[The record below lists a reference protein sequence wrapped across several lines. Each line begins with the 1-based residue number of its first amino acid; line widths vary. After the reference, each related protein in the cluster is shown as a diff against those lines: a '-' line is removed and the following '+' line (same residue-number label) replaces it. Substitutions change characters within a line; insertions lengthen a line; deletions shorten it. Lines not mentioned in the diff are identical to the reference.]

1 MVKKAGIL
9 ATPGVAK
16 NSADGLHDTLSNLLS
31 THFDSSVNWEVDI
44 IEEASPGAAINFKD
58 LYSTTERY
66 VKKHKWSYVIA
77 LTDLPIFDGK
87 KVVAIDINKDNGA
100 ILISISAFGWGPI
113 RKRMKHAILTAID
126 EVNNLNNDP
135 AQRTN
140 KHFNSKMFQ
149 QKFSPIFARRTD
161 EYIKATETNH
171 IRYIIAPSFGG
182 KLQLVTGMTRANNP
196 FNMMK
201 SLTSSI
207 ALSFTTG
214 AFGMVFTTMWQLSYT
229 FSELRLT
236 VLSLASIFAM
246 VVWIIL
252 AHNLWETAS
261 SKKEKYVARL
271 YNSTTVVTL
280 FISVLTYYMTLFV
293 LFLITCLT
301 IIPPDFLGKTLGLS
315 GAASFLQFVEIAWL
329 AASIA
334 TVAGAIGVGLTNEK
348 LVKESTFGHRQQN
361 RYKLIYKN
369 KSNKD

>member
-1 MVKKAGIL
+1 
-9 ATPGVAK
+9 
-16 NSADGLHDTLSNLLS
+16 
-31 THFDSSVNWEVDI
+31 
-44 IEEASPGAAINFKD
+44 
-58 LYSTTERY
+58 
-66 VKKHKWSYVIA
+66 
-77 LTDLPIFDGK
+77 
-87 KVVAIDINKDNGA
+87 
-100 ILISISAFGWGPI
+100 
-113 RKRMKHAILTAID
+113 
-126 EVNNLNNDP
+126 
-135 AQRTN
+135 
-140 KHFNSKMFQ
+140 
-149 QKFSPIFARRTD
+149 
-161 EYIKATETNH
+161 
-171 IRYIIAPSFGG
+171 
-182 KLQLVTGMTRANNP
+182 
-196 FNMMK
+196 
-201 SLTSSI
+201 
-207 ALSFTTG
+207 
-214 AFGMVFTTMWQLSYT
+214 
-229 FSELRLT
+229 
-236 VLSLASIFAM
+236 M

-261 SKKEKYVARL
+261 SKKEKHVAIL